1 MFKHYLLIL
10 SLFLSGCVAK
20 NFVKLNDGL
29 ELLAKNNEII
39 IKDNNKRYVIKN
51 NAEFIGDAKYIVV
64 NDDVFII
71 SLNKDIIRVSI
82 SEKKIKWTK
91 TLSTIPQSNFVF
103 NNNRIYFNGSD
114 NNFYILDYNT
124 GNIEN
129 IIFNTPVTTITN
141 IREPYFYNGK
151 MVVFFANNEIYLVD
165 INTFKIEKKIFYRY
179 SVDIQDNKII
189 IDNKEEI
196 IL

>member
-1 MFKHYLLIL
+1 MFKYLLIC
-10 SLFLSGCVAK
+10 LFLSGCVTK
-20 NFVKLNDGL
+20 NVINDSIKIS
-29 ELLAKNNEII
+29 AKNNEIVI
-39 IKDNNKRYVIKN
+39 EDNKKTYKIKN
-51 NAEFIGDAKYIVV
+51 NVEFVGDTKYIVI

-71 SLNKDIIRVSI
+71 SLTKDIIKLSLT
-82 SEKKIKWTK
+82 EKKIKWTK

-114 NNFYILDYNT
+114 NNFYVLDYDT

-129 IIFNTPVTTITN
+129 IIFNTPVVTVTGT
-141 IREPYFYNGK
+141 REPYFYNNK
-151 MVVFFANNEIYLVD
+151 IVVFFANNEIYLVD
-165 INTFKIEKKIFYRY
+165 ANNFKVERKIFYKY
-179 SVDIQDNKII
+179 SVDVQDNKII

>member
-1 MFKHYLLIL
+1 MFKYLIIC
-10 SLFLSGCVAK
+10 LFLSGCVTK
-20 NFVKLNDGL
+20 NVINDNVKI
-29 ELLAKNNEII
+29 LAKNNEIVI
-39 IKDNNKRYVIKN
+39 EDNKGTYKIKN
-51 NAEFIGDAKYIVV
+51 NVKFVGDIKYIVI

-71 SLNKDIIRVSI
+71 SLSKDIIRLSLT
-82 SEKKIKWTK
+82 EKKIKWVK

-114 NNFYILDYNT
+114 NNFYILDYDT

-129 IIFNTPVTTITN
+129 IIFNTPVTTITGA
-141 IREPYFYNGK
+141 RDPYFYNNK
-151 MVVFFANNEIYLVD
+151 IVVFFANNEIYLVNSND
-165 INTFKIEKKIFYRY
+165 YKIERKIFYKY
-179 SVDIQDNKII
+179 SVDIQENKII